1 MIQLVLFQI
10 NNLHYFIIYF
20 NFKGIELSTH
30 VSISPDLQIPFYC
43 GNHLVDI
50 TRGIL
55 HLYKDK

>member
-1 MIQLVLFQI
+1 MEI
-10 NNLHYFIIYF
+10 
-20 NFKGIELSTH
+20 STH
-30 VSISPDLQIPFYC
+30 VSTSPELQIPFYC

>member
-1 MIQLVLFQI
+1 MIQIVIFRIKSILF
-10 NNLHYFIIYF
+10 NLYFYS
-20 NFKGIELSTH
+20 KGIELSTH
-30 VSISPDLQIPFYC
+30 VSTSPDLQIPFYC

>member
-1 MIQLVLFQI
+1 MTLRVRSATHVQSRHVTSALDHLELV
-10 NNLHYFIIYF
+10 
-20 NFKGIELSTH
+20 TH
-30 VSISPDLQIPFYC
+30 VSTSPDLQIPFFC

>member
-1 MIQLVLFQI
+1 LQSNFY
-10 NNLHYFIIYF
+10 YFLMYF
-20 NFKGIELSTH
+20 HFKGIELSTH
-30 VSISPDLQIPFYC
+30 VSTSPDLQIPFYC